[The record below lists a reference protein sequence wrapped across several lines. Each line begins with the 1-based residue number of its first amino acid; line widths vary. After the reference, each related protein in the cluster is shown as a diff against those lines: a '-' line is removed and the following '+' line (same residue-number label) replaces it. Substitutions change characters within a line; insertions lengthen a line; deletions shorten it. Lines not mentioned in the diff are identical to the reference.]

1 MARRSGKRGGGKT
14 TVRTPFTPTFKLGGG
29 NSKRTSKRSNGKSR

>member
-1 MARRSGKRGGGKT
+1 MARRSGKRGGKT
-14 TVRTPFTPTFKLGGG
+14 VVRTPYTSAFKLGGG